1 MLKKLLNLTLAAFL
15 AVSFSAYAEEETF
28 VQIKVPF
35 PDGDKILHENYQKY
49 SSIMLRYA
57 DDKSRLRCVHIMTDT
72 YGEQCRKKTRTG
84 KPRYTLRIKPFLRTK
99 PTNTNIT

>member
-57 DDKSRLRCVHIMTDT
+57 DDKKPIALCAYYDGYVWGTVPKENDFLEFHT
-72 YGEQCRKKTRTG
+72 QRKIQPG
-84 KPRYTLRIKPFLRTK
+84 KMK
-99 PTNTNIT
+99 